1 MPVTLWVLFWVTSY
15 LQREG
20 SLCNNE
26 GQQHIKKVFS
36 FSELE
41 CSLTSIQLQE
51 NFGPRLTTV
60 CVLLA
65 VLWSISFIENQTVA
79 KNEKVGFLI

>member
-1 MPVTLWVLFWVTSY
+1 MPITLWVLFWVTSY
-15 LQREG
+15 LQHEG

-51 NFGPRLTTV
+51 NFGPIYV
-60 CVLLA
+60 
-65 VLWSISFIENQTVA
+65 
-79 KNEKVGFLI
+79 

>member
-1 MPVTLWVLFWVTSY
+1 MPVILWVLFLVTSY
-15 LQREG
+15 LQHEG

-41 CSLTSIQLQE
+41 CSLTRIQLQE
-51 NFGPRLTTV
+51 NFGPTFDNCL
-60 CVLLA
+60 C
-65 VLWSISFIENQTVA
+65 SFSSFVEHFFIGNQTVA

>member
-15 LQREG
+15 LQHEG

-41 CSLTSIQLQE
+41 CSLTSVF
-51 NFGPRLTTV
+51 NFRRILGLRLTTV

-65 VLWSISFIENQTVA
+65 VL
-79 KNEKVGFLI
+79 